1 MAQLLTHPPARRGAV
16 WDGRL
21 GAAAFMVIRYTEGGT
36 AGSVAWRK
44 ALAAFRER
52 PNGQVP
58 HPADHVE
65 TEVGARPS
73 SYDVFIGFL
82 RAAARKGRP
91 NGG

>member
-1 MAQLLTHPPARRGAV
+1 M
-16 WDGRL
+16 
-21 GAAAFMVIRYTEGGT
+21 
-36 AGSVAWRK
+36 